1 LINKITAPDTCPDR
15 ISILTEKEGDT
26 DMANEKSLAAI
37 ALALLSTA
45 ALSACSSKL
54 EDVEEE
60 GILRIYEVEKVARD
74 VYRYFY
80 DKWGTSIM
88 NSISQS
94 EQVHMSWVKE
104 LVEEYKLDDPTEGND
119 YGEFTN
125 SDLQQ
130 LYYSLIEE
138 GDSSEEDALA
148 TGAMIEE
155 IDIVDI
161 KKYWDQTE
169 REDID
174 STYSKL
180 TGGSGNHLRIFV
192 TTLNEKGVTY
202 EPKYLSQEEFNQ
214 IIATPKA

>member
-1 LINKITAPDTCPDR
+1 
-15 ISILTEKEGDT
+15 LTEKEGDT

-169 REDID
+169 KEDID
-174 STYSKL
+174 STYNKL
-180 TGGSGNHLRIFV
+180 TDGSGNHLRIFV
-192 TTLNEKGVTY
+192 SSLTEKGVTY
-202 EPKYLSQEEFNQ
+202 EPKYLSQDEFNQ
-214 IIATPKA
+214 AIATPKA